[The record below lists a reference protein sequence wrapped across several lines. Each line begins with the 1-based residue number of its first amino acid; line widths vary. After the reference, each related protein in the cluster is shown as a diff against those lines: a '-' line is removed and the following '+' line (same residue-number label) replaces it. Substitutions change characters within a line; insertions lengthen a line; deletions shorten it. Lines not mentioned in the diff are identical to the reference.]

1 MKKTSSASCNPPGAE
16 TGKTWNFQ
24 AVAKYFGAMA
34 LVFLVIFFYLANPR
48 FLGPANITNLLKQMS
63 PLMIV
68 SVGTTFVILMGS
80 IDLSIDGTVTLAGI
94 ISVLVANQVVDM
106 HFLPG
111 CLLPVFAGVGVGLVV
126 GLVNGLLQARL
137 RLPSF
142 LVTLGMTTICSG
154 VGLIIT
160 NGTAIR
166 ALNNAFKRIAIH
178 TIGVVPILGIVAVTV
193 LILGYIIFK
202 RTLFGRYAY
211 AIGGGERVAEL
222 CGVPIARY
230 KIMVF
235 LFAGALSGLAGALT
249 SSRLGAA
256 TNLQGSGMALDAIA
270 AVVMGGTALS
280 GGKGGILNTLVGI
293 LVIILLANGLNMMG
307 VQPYTQTLIKG
318 LVVILAVAM
327 TSERRKMVVK

>member
-1 MKKTSSASCNPPGAE
+1 MKNKSSNTCSPPVGEKGEPQGWRGA
-16 TGKTWNFQ
+16 
-24 AVAKYFGAMA
+24 AKYFGALA
-34 LVFLVIFFYLANPR
+34 LVFLVVFFYLNNPR
-48 FLGPANITNLLKQMS
+48 FLGATNITNLLKQMS

-94 ISVLVANQVVDM
+94 VSVLVANQVLDM
-106 HFLPG
+106 HPAPA
-111 CLLPVFAGVGVGLVV
+111 CLVPVLAGIGVGLVV
-126 GLVNGLLQARL
+126 GLFNGLLQARL

-154 VGLIIT
+154 IGLIIT
-160 NGTAIR
+160 NGTAVR
-166 ALNNAFKRIAIH
+166 ALNTIYKRIAIV
-178 TIGVVPILGIVAVTV
+178 TVGVVPVLGIIAVII
-193 LILGYIIFK
+193 LIAGFYISK
-202 RTLFGRYAY
+202 RTLFGRYSY

-222 CGVPIARY
+222 CGVPIVKY
-230 KIMVF
+230 KILTFV
-235 LFAGALSGLAGALT
+235 LASGLSGLAGSLT

-256 TNLQGSGMALDAIA
+256 TNLQGGGMALDAIA

-280 GGKGGILNTLVGI
+280 GGKGGILNTLIGV